1 MFPNNYFAVTY
12 FPDNY
17 FGPAEFTG
25 GKPSGREDEKQAK
38 REITILKEEIT
49 KPKIDGLRVEYNEK
63 STQELIERELS
74 KQPKPATL
82 QEKIEDENEIDLILA
97 IIESYDD

>member
-25 GKPSGREDEKQAK
+25 GRPSGREDEKQAK

-49 KPKIDGLRVEYNEK
+49 KPKIDGLKVEYNEK

-74 KQPKPATL
+74 KKPKPVTL
-82 QEKIEDENEIDLILA
+82 SEKLDGEEDIDLILA
-97 IIESYDD
+97 IVEAFDE